1 MNERFMDLEELDKYG
16 QKLQTYSDYVNDSMN
31 KIAAGFNNLYSEK
44 IIQGRRANV
53 FIEVYKEMD
62 DSRKNV
68 IERLIE
74 IKRFVDNVKTSLANM
89 DKENAQRLKNAIEN
103 MGLVQPNS
111 FSKKASTNPLNTNI
125 NKEKK
130 ESYFNAST
138 YVNKLQTE
146 EKYNSNKA
154 MFNNE
159 SFSIKDLFNKT
170 FKKSDQ
176 DKYQGSNLGLRI
188 KESIKVDNQEYTL
201 TVDTNR
207 VPTEKEWNEE
217 KIAFIKQVATPS
229 SKIEISKTEYDFFD
243 MDKMASN
250 VFGIKYNEGEYQ
262 IALLEK
268 AIEDLYINVELIDK
282 NTTTI
287 SKDTWVGR
295 DADAYQEKILSYSNK
310 LKNQTDSFKQLVE
323 TLKQII
329 KENKEQ
335 EENSA
340 RGLKESYSYNNE
352 WGN

>member
-130 ESYFNAST
+130 ESYLMLRLMLIN
-138 YVNKLQTE
+138 YKQKKNIIQIKLCLIM
-146 EKYNSNKA
+146 KVFLLKIYL
-154 MFNNE
+154 
-159 SFSIKDLFNKT
+159 IKHLK
-170 FKKSDQ
+170 
-176 DKYQGSNLGLRI
+176 NLI
-188 KESIKVDNQEYTL
+188 KINIKV
-201 TVDTNR
+201 
-207 VPTEKEWNEE
+207 
-217 KIAFIKQVATPS
+217 
-229 SKIEISKTEYDFFD
+229 
-243 MDKMASN
+243 
-250 VFGIKYNEGEYQ
+250 
-262 IALLEK
+262 
-268 AIEDLYINVELIDK
+268 LI
-282 NTTTI
+282 
-287 SKDTWVGR
+287 
-295 DADAYQEKILSYSNK
+295 
-310 LKNQTDSFKQLVE
+310 
-323 TLKQII
+323 
-329 KENKEQ
+329 
-335 EENSA
+335 
-340 RGLKESYSYNNE
+340 
-352 WGN
+352 

>member
-243 MDKMASN
+243 MDK
-250 VFGIKYNEGEYQ
+250 
-262 IALLEK
+262 
-268 AIEDLYINVELIDK
+268 
-282 NTTTI
+282 
-287 SKDTWVGR
+287 KD
-295 DADAYQEKILSYSNK
+295 I
-310 LKNQTDSFKQLVE
+310 
-323 TLKQII
+323 
-329 KENKEQ
+329 
-335 EENSA
+335 
-340 RGLKESYSYNNE
+340 
-352 WGN
+352 